1 VSFGNVTENVMES
14 AAASMAEGTTGSS
27 AENLTASAR
36 LSLVIP
42 ARNEAVNLRKLLP
55 ELLRLLPAAEII
67 VVNDASRDDTVVLCS
82 GLGVK
87 VVTHQYQKGNGA
99 SIKTGARHATRELVV
114 FLDGDGQH
122 KPADILRLLEKHA
135 EGYDMV
141 VGARSAATQASMGR
155 LVANTLYNR
164 LSSWI
169 SNQDILDLTSGFR
182 IVNRLKFLQ
191 FLYLLPNGFSYP
203 TTITMAFFRAGYSV
217 AYVDIE
223 AGRREGKS
231 HISLMKDGI
240 RFFLIIFKIGTLYSP
255 LKIFLPIAFGFFS
268 TGILYYLYT
277 FFRFHTFTNMS
288 AVLFMTAIIVF
299 LIGLV
304 SEQVTTLIYKDSE

>member
-1 VSFGNVTENVMES
+1 MENSLVSTGNVPQ
-14 AAASMAEGTTGSS
+14 GSQ
-27 AENLTASAR
+27 
-36 LSLVIP
+36 LSIVIP
-42 ARNEAVNLRKLLP
+42 ARNEAINLQKLLP
-55 ELLRLLPAAEII
+55 ELLGVLPGAEII
-67 VVNDASRDDTVVLCS
+67 VVNDASRDDTVALCT

-87 VVTHQYQKGNGA
+87 VVSHQYQKGNGA
-99 SIKTGARHATRELVV
+99 SIKTGARHATRDLVV
-114 FLDGDGQH
+114 FMDGDGQH
-122 KPADILRLLEKHA
+122 KPADVVRLLQKHA

-169 SNQDILDLTSGFR
+169 SNQEILDLTSGFR
-182 IVNRLKFLQ
+182 IVSRHKFLQ

-223 AGRREGKS
+223 AGKREGKS

-255 LKIFLPIAFGFFS
+255 LKIFLPIASGFFA
-268 TGILYYLYT
+268 TGILYYFYT
-277 FFRFHTFTNMS
+277 FIRFHTFTNMS
-288 AVLFMTAIIVF
+288 AVLFITAIIVF